1 MKNKL
6 VVIAIL
12 SMLTFNLSAQD
23 NWRPIFNG
31 KNLKGWTK
39 MNGTADYKVKDGVIT
54 GDLDLGEYISKDK
67 VRHDALRAFLQEM
80 GW

>member
-12 SMLTFNLSAQD
+12 SMLTLNMSAQN

-39 MNGTADYKVKDGVIT
+39 MNGTADYKVLEVDHVDAPTIAKDIAQR
-54 GDLDLGEYISKDK
+54 E
-67 VRHDALRAFLQEM
+67 
-80 GW
+80 

>member
-6 VVIAIL
+6 IVIAIL

-54 GDLDLGEYISKDK
+54 GTSKSDTPNT
-67 VRHDALRAFLQEM
+67 FLVYNEDFSDFILEFDF
-80 GW
+80 